1 MLLKD
6 IYFFFFLGT
15 GDLGSP
21 TSALSTLSA
30 FFLTGAGDG
39 AGFKF
44 FLSNFFCSLSFSS
57 NSWFS
62 LSIRVIKVLQ
72 RLCNSLAVRLL
83 INQSNLN

>member
-1 MLLKD
+1 MKKC
-6 IYFFFFLGT
+6 YFFFFLGT
-15 GDLGSP
+15 GDLGSDWP
-21 TSALSTLSA
+21 TSTFSTLSI
-30 FFLTGAGDG
+30 FFLTGAGED

-62 LSIRVIKVLQ
+62 LSIRVIKVLH

-83 INQSNLN
+83 MNQSNLN